1 MFGQSRRAHRRPS
14 RRAIRTVLGV
24 ALVLGLLPAQALA
37 VPPSPDQAEV
47 GRDELVLEKLKQ
59 DKPVDGGTFDVNL
72 DTLKAEVPD
81 DQHEAPS
88 GTATPPAAGSGTVT
102 FSGTAA
108 RTLSAQAATDAVP
121 VGSLPVKLGQAPDQ
135 PAPTGTWQVSL
146 DARTDVVE
154 QGVDGAVVQVDAPS
168 ADAVPVSVELDY
180 AKFQNLYGADWAS
193 RLRLVQFPDC
203 FRTTPDIEECRQY
216 EELET
221 TNDTL
226 TKTVTATVAPR
237 PNTPLVTQGVS
248 TQWAKTAI
256 SSAAASGSSAVVG
269 AVDSGS
275 GPGGSFKATPLA
287 SSGKWSA
294 GSSSGAFAWSYP
306 LTTPPAPAGPTPQ
319 VSLSYNSQ
327 EVDGKTA
334 IASPQSSWIG
344 EGWGYDPG
352 HIERRYRS
360 CSDDTKKLNAGTPNN
375 TAKSDKTGD
384 LCWVSDNAVMSLNG
398 KSTELVKV
406 GADGDVYRPQQ
417 DDGTRIELRTGG
429 TNDDNDGEYWVVTTT
444 DGTDYYYGLNAV
456 GGGHATTDSVSTVPV
471 FGNHPGEP
479 CHQDSFADS
488 RCGSGKQQAWRWG
501 LDKIVDLHGNT
512 TVVNWKQ
519 ETNYYS
525 ARKKYKSPEQYDR
538 FAYPTSIEY
547 GMRASDLTKAAAT
560 IEFTVAQRC
569 LESAT
574 LCASANFAKTDD
586 PGAYRYW
593 WDTPGSLNCKSTSD
607 LCPSFPSFWTQMR
620 LDTITTKAARPGQS
634 TLGKVDS
641 WKLNQSFPKDWYDSA
656 PGLWLNS
663 ITHRGYA
670 PGDSTG
676 TQDSA
681 SGVSFTAY
689 TVGSRDPLHGR
700 LLDRQLPN
708 LVTSGP
714 KDQRPP
720 FTRPRIG
727 IVSTPDGG
735 DIEVQ
740 YAGGCSAEPASDA
753 ESKNGTCFP
762 VRWSPDGE
770 EKKPA
775 KAWFNKYVVSSV
787 VETDKVAAHGD
798 PIYTQYTYKDPAWA
812 KSDDEFSKPSLRT
825 YSDWR
830 GYRSVTTTK
839 GKKGN
844 VKAGDPQAQS
854 TQTTRYFQGTGGAV
868 KDSTGAYTLTDDD
881 AGPFAGTVAEAITY
895 DRTDGRVVQRTLNY
909 PWLKQ
914 TASRERESEDG
925 TDLPP
930 LKAYRSGTK
939 RTDAIRTVGTTWE
952 AVRTTTEVEETY
964 GLPVRVE
971 TSVVKPKS
979 GGETLSEQNCT
990 ITDYVHNPAADRWII
1005 GLAKQ
1010 IRTTATP
1017 CSGTSDADP
1026 ATKLIST
1033 VQTSYDGGSYGATPT
1048 KGEATAFA
1056 TTDGDGKCCD
1066 LKTTVTYDAAGRT
1079 QTLSKP
1085 GEGTVETQYTPSVD
1099 KPEDKGGP
1107 VTSMKVLDAM
1117 GRGTTTTFDPGR
1129 GSALTV
1135 TDPNNRVT
1143 RTEYDAL
1150 GRLIKGWLPQ
1160 HTSAT
1165 NPDVQIAYQAA
1176 VADAKT
1182 TSPAAVTTRT
1192 LKDDGTY
1199 SSSVTLYDGLQR
1211 AVQTQSEAHGSG
1223 RIVTDTSYNDHGLVN
1238 EQTSPYLAKGEP
1250 STHLFERRS
1259 DSLLPSK
1266 TRTRYDGRERPV
1278 QVSTFY
1284 GQTFKYATYTTYG
1297 DNYTKVDAP
1306 GSTTPVTDTYTDVL
1320 GRTTSIRQYV
1330 NAAATAKRVTGYE
1343 YDARGNLN
1351 HVTGPDGTE
1360 WTYTYNA
1367 LGQLKNQNDPDSGNS
1382 SFAYDDA
1389 GRRTKA
1395 KDALERVTSID
1406 YDILGRV
1413 TKVWEGDKN
1422 PTLAK
1427 EYTYDT
1433 LPGALGQPVSS
1444 TRYDSTGKY
1453 VSRVTGYDAAY
1464 RPTGKD
1470 IVIPKNDLT
1479 KGLDRDAYS
1488 YQYTYTPT
1496 GKPLSVTL
1504 PAVGGLAAERVLTR
1518 YDEDGLAES
1527 TSGIDWYTSDTTYS
1541 PFGEVLRSVS
1551 GKQPSRLWTTN
1562 FIDEHTGRLQRT
1574 VTDRETAGPHR
1585 VTDSTYSYDASGLIS
1600 SQARQFGDGTW
1611 DNQCY
1616 TYDRLGQLVHAWT
1629 SNLVPNGKGTGCKN
1643 TGGTTWGYQTNAE
1656 PSGAGGADAAD
1667 TAADT
1672 TGTPDTSL
1680 TETLTSAAPAA
1691 TTVSTGATSY
1701 WQSFTYDWAA
1711 NRNTL
1716 TEHNTSDAT
1725 KNVTNTYAYGKQVT
1739 GNGTS
1744 VPTLAQPHTLT
1755 AVTSTDAGQNS
1766 TYGYDAL
1773 GNTETRTLPTGTQ
1786 DLKWTQDGKLR
1797 TATVGTSQTTYVYD
1811 TEGNRLLEHSATG
1824 STLYLGETELATD
1837 ANGKITKA
1845 TRSYSQA
1852 GTPTVTRSTSNGAT
1866 TAHRLTVT
1874 PADLLGTSSSAVE
1887 LTGNQAITRREFK
1900 PYGET
1905 RGTKPTNWPNKHTYL
1920 GVGIDDTTTDLT
1932 HIGAREYDAARGRF
1946 ISADPIVSLTD
1957 PQQINGYSY
1966 SNNSPVSQS
1975 DPTGLIL
1982 QLRDENGRYHGL
1994 GGEDAKERDPV
2005 PLESIDQRA
2014 DGYGAAVQTSPVW
2027 KNEQTG
2033 QVLRIPSRN
2042 VKKFVKKFI
2051 EAFKKDYEK
2060 YGPFDYESEWNEKV
2074 NLVLSICTG
2083 LKCGNGDSYPVYL
2096 IGLRSVPPGSDDVGL
2111 PEGIRGRPGGR
2122 ARGTAP
2128 KAHGLSAITCGGKNS
2143 FTADTEVALADG
2155 STKKIED
2162 VKTGEKVIATDPST
2176 GESRAHTVTA
2186 TITTEHDK
2194 KFVDLAIATEDGPA
2208 SLTATDGHPFW
2219 SVDADGWIDAGKLEI
2234 GTHLRTTSGDK
2245 ATVTAIR
2252 HYEKRQR
2259 TYNLTVDVFHTYY
2272 VLAGQT
2278 PVLVHNSGGC
2288 LPALRDWSSQRFQF
2302 GNQSLMLDKKGME
2315 HILTRH
2321 HPKYWDGSVKKTQSF
2336 FDSSMS
2342 VDDVQGAIGQVM
2354 RQNRDTLVQRG
2365 SQGMYQIRGN
2375 VNGVDYVLGMNRGRV
2390 GQFYP
2395 E

>member
-1 MFGQSRRAHRRPS
+1 MFGQSRRARRRPS
-14 RRAIRTVLGV
+14 RRATRTVLGV

-37 VPPSPDQAEV
+37 VPPSPEQAEV

-72 DTLKAEVPD
+72 DSLKAEVPD
-81 DQHEAPS
+81 DQHEAPA

-102 FSGTAA
+102 FSGSVA
-108 RTLSAQAATDAVP
+108 RTLSAQPATDAVP

-168 ADAVPVSVELDY
+168 ADAVPVSVQLDY

-203 FRTTPDIEECRQY
+203 FRTTPDVEECRQY

-226 TKTVTATVAPR
+226 TKTVTATVEPR
-237 PNTPLVTQGVS
+237 PNTPLVTQGASGVS

-275 GPGGSFKATPLA
+275 GPGGTFKATPLA

-375 TAKSDKTGD
+375 TTKSDKTGD

-406 GADGDVYRPQQ
+406 DADGDVYRPQQ
-417 DDGTRIELRTGG
+417 DDGTRVELRTGG
-429 TNDDNDGEYWVVTTT
+429 ANDDNDGEYWVVTTT
-444 DGTDYYYGLNAV
+444 DGTDYYYGLNKV
-456 GGGHATTDSVSTVPV
+456 DGGHATTDSVSTVPV

-479 CHQDSFADS
+479 CHQDAFADS

-547 GMRASDLTKAAAT
+547 GMRVADLTKPAAT
-560 IEFTVAQRC
+560 IEFTAAQRC

-634 TLGKVDS
+634 ALGKVDS
-641 WKLNQSFPKDWYDSA
+641 WKLNQSFPQEWYDSA

-670 PGDSTG
+670 PGDNTG

-740 YAGGCSAEPASDA
+740 YTGGCSAEPASDA
-753 ESKNGTCFP
+753 ESRNGTCFP
-762 VRWSPDGE
+762 VRWSPDGD

-787 VETDKVAAHGD
+787 VETDKVAAHAD
-798 PIYTQYTYKDPAWA
+798 PVYTQYTYVGPAWA

-854 TQTTRYFQGTGGAV
+854 TQTTRYFQGTGGTV
-868 KDSTGAYTLTDDD
+868 KDSTGTYTLTDDD
-881 AGPFAGTVAEAITY
+881 AEPFAGTVAEAITY
-895 DRTDGRVVQRTLNY
+895 DRSDGRVIQRTLNY

-914 TASRERESEDG
+914 TASRGRESEDG
-925 TDLPP
+925 TDLTP

-952 AVRTTTEVEETY
+952 AVRTTTEVEDTY
-964 GLPVRVE
+964 GLPVKME

-979 GGETLSEQNCT
+979 GGETLSEQSCVT
-990 ITDYVHNPAADRWII
+990 TDYVHDPAADRWII
-1005 GLAKQ
+1005 ALPKQ
-1010 IRTTATP
+1010 VRTTATP
-1017 CSGTSDADP
+1017 CSGAPDADP

-1048 KGEATAFA
+1048 KGDA
-1056 TTDGDGKCCD
+1056 TTVATNNGDGNCCD
-1066 LKTTVTYDAAGRT
+1066 LKTTLTYDALGRSRT
-1079 QTLSKP
+1079 VTAP
-1085 GEGTVETQYTPSVD
+1085 GEGTTETRYNPADGKVEDS
-1099 KPEDKGGP
+1099 GGP

-1129 GSALTV
+1129 GSALAI
-1135 TDPNNRVT
+1135 TDANGRVT

-1150 GRLIKGWLPQ
+1150 GRLVKGWLPE
-1160 HTSAT
+1160 HASAT

-1211 AVQTQSEAHGSG
+1211 AVQTQTEAHGSG
-1223 RIVTDTSYNDHGLVN
+1223 RIITDTSYNDHGLVS
-1238 EQTSPYLAKGEP
+1238 EQTSPYLAKDEP

-1266 TRTRYDGRERPV
+1266 TRTRYDGLERPV

-1351 HVTGPDGTE
+1351 HVTAPDGTE

-1367 LGQLKNQNDPDSGNS
+1367 LGQLESQTDPDSGDS
-1382 SFAYDDA
+1382 SFEYDDA
-1389 GRRTKA
+1389 GRQTKA
-1395 KDALERVTSID
+1395 TDTLGRATSTD
-1406 YDILGRV
+1406 YDVLGRV
-1413 TKVWEGDKN
+1413 TKVREGDKSGD
-1422 PTLAK
+1422 PVK

-1444 TRYDSTGKY
+1444 TQHDSTGDY
-1453 VSRVTGYDAAY
+1453 TTRVTGYDAAY

-1470 IVIPKNDLT
+1470 VIIPKNDFT
-1479 KGLDRDAYS
+1479 KGLDRNAYS

-1496 GKPLSVTL
+1496 GQPLSVTL

-1629 SNLVPNGKGTGCKN
+1629 SNLIPNGKGTGCKN
-1643 TGGTTWGYQTNAE
+1643 TAGSAWGYQTNAE
-1656 PSGAGGADAAD
+1656 PSGPAGADASD

-1672 TGTPDTSL
+1672 TGAPDTSL
-1680 TETLTSAAPAA
+1680 TDTLTNAGPTA

-1711 NRNTL
+1711 NRASL

-1725 KNVTNTYAYGKQVT
+1725 KNVTSTYAYGKQVT

-1744 VPTLAQPHTLT
+1744 APTIAQPHTLT
-1755 AVTSTDAGQNS
+1755 ALTSTATGQSS
-1766 TYGYDAL
+1766 TYRYDDL

-1786 DLKWTQDGKLR
+1786 DLKWTQAGRLR

-1824 STLYLGETELATD
+1824 STLYLGETELTTD

-1874 PADLLGTSSSAVE
+1874 PADLLGTSSTAVE
-1887 LTGNQAITRREFK
+1887 LTGNQAVTRREFK

-1905 RGTKPTNWPNKHTYL
+1905 RGTKPTNWPDKHTYL
-1920 GVGIDDTTTDLT
+1920 GVGIDDTTTGLT
-1932 HIGAREYDAARGRF
+1932 HIGAREYDTTTGRF
-1946 ISADPIVSLTD
+1946 ISVDPVMDLAD

-1966 SNNSPVSQS
+1966 SNNSPVTSS
-1975 DPTGLIL
+1975 DPSGLHYESCGPRGECAGGVHESWAANRNGGYDQFFTKSTREDRNDHSYVFTEEKYKNGDRIAYRQETLTNDGRVIDGRAPKGKSHWLGDIVDMAKGLVFDPADLKSCWDISPECGWIL
-1982 QLRDENGRYHGL
+1982 TDIPLVGTPGKIAKIAKIGRDVEKAEKL
-1994 GGEDAKERDPV
+1994 AKE
-2005 PLESIDQRA
+2005 
-2014 DGYGAAVQTSPVW
+2014 AAQI
-2027 KNEQTG
+2027 G
-2033 QVLRIPSRN
+2033 
-2042 VKKFVKKFI
+2042 
-2051 EAFKKDYEK
+2051 
-2060 YGPFDYESEWNEKV
+2060 
-2074 NLVLSICTG
+2074 
-2083 LKCGNGDSYPVYL
+2083 KCLTKGDKHSFL
-2096 IGLRSVPPGSDDVGL
+2096 AGTDV
-2111 PEGIRGRPGGR
+2111 E
-2122 ARGTAP
+2122 
-2128 KAHGLSAITCGGKNS
+2128 
-2143 FTADTEVALADG
+2143 LADG
-2155 STKKIED
+2155 GTKDIED
-2162 VKTGEKVIATDPST
+2162 VDVGDRVLAADPETGKISPRKVVGTI
-2176 GESRAHTVTA
+2176 VT
-2186 TITTEHDK
+2186 HDDK
-2194 KFVDLAIATEDGPA
+2194 KFTELTVQADGKK
-2208 SLTATDGHPFW
+2208 SKLTATDTHPFW
-2219 SVDADGWIDAGKLEI
+2219 SP
-2234 GTHLRTTSGDK
+2234 SDK
-2245 ATVTAIR
+2245 AWINAGDLHPGDRLRSTDDTIVTITATR
-2252 HYEKRQR
+2252 HYTKHQR
-2259 TYNLTVDVFHTYY
+2259 TYDLTIDRDHTYY
-2272 VLAGQT
+2272 VLAGET
-2278 PVLVHNSGGC
+2278 PVLVHNSNC
-2288 LPALRDWSSQRFQF
+2288 DPRF
-2302 GNQSLMLDKKGME
+2302 
-2315 HILTRH
+2315 
-2321 HPKYWDGSVKKTQSF
+2321 
-2336 FDSSMS
+2336 S
-2342 VDDVQGAIGQVM
+2342 VD
-2354 RQNRDTLVQRG
+2354 
-2365 SQGMYQIRGN
+2365 SKGN
-2375 VNGVDYVLGMNRGRV
+2375 TTDLTNPGGRV
-2390 GQFYP
+2390 GVPKLEGGTLQEVGGRVWGSGDPSHLIGTRSPAELRGLASRGDAEKLQDFYQSAALAGKGGKTAP
-2395 E
+2395 ARVVLTQEIIDAWR

>member
-14 RRAIRTVLGV
+14 RRATRTVLGV

-37 VPPSPDQAEV
+37 VPPSPDQAEL

-72 DTLKAEVPD
+72 DSLKAEVPD

-102 FSGTAA
+102 FSGSAA

-154 QGVDGAVVQVDAPS
+154 QGVDGAVLQVDAPS

-203 FRTTPDIEECRQY
+203 FRTTPDVEECRQY

-221 TNDTL
+221 ANDTL

-248 TQWAKTAI
+248 AQGAKTAI
-256 SSAAASGSSAVVG
+256 SSATASGSSAVVG

-275 GPGGSFKATPLA
+275 GPGGTFKATPLA

-294 GSSSGAFAWSYP
+294 GNSSGAFAWSYP

-375 TAKSDKTGD
+375 TAKSDKTSD

-398 KSTELVKV
+398 KNTELVKV
-406 GADGDVYRPQQ
+406 GANGDVYRPQQ
-417 DDGTRIELRTGG
+417 DDGTRIELRTGA

-538 FAYPTSIEY
+538 FAYPASIEY
-547 GMRASDLTKAAAT
+547 GMRADLTKPAAT
-560 IEFTVAQRC
+560 IEFTAAQRC

-641 WKLNQSFPKDWYDSA
+641 WKLNQSFPEEWYDSA

-670 PGDSTG
+670 PGDGTG
-676 TQDSA
+676 TLDSA

-689 TVGSRDPLHGR
+689 TVGSRDPLHSR

-740 YAGGCSAEPASDA
+740 YTGGCSAEPAADA

-775 KAWFNKYVVSSV
+775 KAWFNKYVVASV

-854 TQTTRYFQGTGGAV
+854 TQTTRYFQGTGGTV
-868 KDSTGAYTLTDDD
+868 KDSTGTYTLTDDD
-881 AGPFAGTVAEAITY
+881 AEPFAGTAAEAITY

-930 LKAYRSGTK
+930 LKSYRSGIK

-952 AVRTTTEVEETY
+952 AVRTTTEVEDTY
-964 GLPVRVE
+964 GLPVKME
-971 TSVVKPKS
+971 TSVVKPKP
-979 GGETLSEQNCT
+979 GGETLSEQKCVT
-990 ITDYVHNPAADRWII
+990 TDYVHDPAADRWII
-1005 GLAKQ
+1005 GLPKQ
-1010 IRTTATP
+1010 VRTTATP
-1017 CSGTSDADP
+1017 CSGAADADP
-1026 ATKLIST
+1026 ATRLIGT
-1033 VQTSYDGGSYGATPT
+1033 VQTSYDGGTYGAAPT
-1048 KGEATAFA
+1048 KGKA
-1056 TTDGDGKCCD
+1056 TTIAKSNGDGKCCD
-1066 LKTTVTYDAAGRT
+1066 LKTTFTYDAAGRT
-1079 QTLSKP
+1079 RTVSKP
-1085 GEGTVETQYTPSVD
+1085 GEGTAETQYTPAID
-1099 KPEDKGGP
+1099 KPEDNGGP
-1107 VTSMKVLDAM
+1107 VTSTKVLNAM
-1117 GRGTTTTFDPGR
+1117 GRPTVTTFDPGH

-1150 GRLIKGWLPQ
+1150 GRVVKGWLPE
-1160 HTSAT
+1160 HASAT

-1182 TSPAAVTTRT
+1182 TSPAAITTRT

-1211 AVQTQSEAHGSG
+1211 AVQTQTEAHGSG

-1278 QVSTFY
+1278 QISTFY

-1330 NAAATAKRVTGYE
+1330 NAAATAKRLTGYE
-1343 YDARGNLN
+1343 YDARGNLS
-1351 HVTGPDGTE
+1351 HITAPDGTE

-1367 LGQLKNQNDPDSGNS
+1367 LGQLKSQADPDSGDS
-1382 SFAYDDA
+1382 RFEYDDA
-1389 GRRTKA
+1389 GRQTKA
-1395 KDALERVTSID
+1395 TDTLGRATSTD
-1406 YDILGRV
+1406 YDVLGRI
-1413 TKVWEGDKN
+1413 TKVWEGDKTGD
-1422 PTLAK
+1422 PVK

-1433 LPGALGQPVSS
+1433 LPGALGLPVSS
-1444 TRYDSTGKY
+1444 TLHDGTSKY
-1453 VSRVTGYDAAY
+1453 VSSVTGYDAAY

-1470 IVIPKNDLT
+1470 VVIPKNDLT

-1629 SNLVPNGKGTGCKN
+1629 SNLIPSGKGTGCQN
-1643 TGGTTWGYQTNAE
+1643 TAGTKWGYQTNAE
-1656 PSGAGGADAAD
+1656 PSGPAGADASD

-1672 TGTPDTSL
+1672 TGVPDASL
-1680 TETLTSAAPAA
+1680 TDTLANAAPAA
-1691 TTVSTGATSY
+1691 TSVSTGATSY

-1711 NRNTL
+1711 NRATL

-1725 KNVTNTYAYGKQVT
+1725 KNVTNTYTYGKQVT

-1744 VPTLAQPHTLT
+1744 APTLAQPHTLT
-1755 AVTSTDAGQNS
+1755 AVTSTVTGQNS
-1766 TYGYDAL
+1766 TYGYDDL

-1786 DLKWTQDGKLR
+1786 DLKWTQAGRLR

-1824 STLYLGETELATD
+1824 STLYLGETELTTD
-1837 ANGKITKA
+1837 ASGKITKA

-1874 PADLLGTSSSAVE
+1874 PADPLGTSSTAVE
-1887 LTGNQAITRREFK
+1887 LTGNQAVTRREFK

-1905 RGTKPTNWPNKHTYL
+1905 RGTKPTNWPDKHTYL
-1920 GVGIDDTTTDLT
+1920 GVGIDDTTTGLT
-1932 HIGAREYDAARGRF
+1932 HIGAREYDTTTGRF
-1946 ISADPIVSLTD
+1946 ISVDPVMDLAD
-1957 PQQINGYSY
+1957 PQQNNGYSY
-1966 SNNSPVSQS
+1966 SNNSPVSAS
-1975 DPTGLIL
+1975 DPTGLVL
-1982 QLRDENGRYHGL
+1982 QLMDENGRYHGL
-1994 GGEDAKERDPV
+1994 NGSDASNREPV
-2005 PLESIDQRA
+2005 PLGDMDEKSENYSGQ
-2014 DGYGAAVQTSPVW
+2014 VQSSPVW
-2027 KNEQTG
+2027 KNQITG
-2033 QVLRIPSRN
+2033 QTIELPSRN
-2042 VKKFVKKFI
+2042 LKKFVKKFVKLF
-2051 EAFKKDYEK
+2051 EKNFNK

-2074 NLVLSICTG
+2074 NLVLQICEDME
-2083 LKCGNGDSYPVYL
+2083 CGNGGYYPLRL
-2096 IGLRSVPPGSDDVGL
+2096 IQMRFIPAGYEHLGL
-2111 PEGIRGRPGGR
+2111 PEEMRGGARFKGSVGRPS
-2122 ARGTAP
+2122 
-2128 KAHGLSAITCGGKNS
+2128 GLSEITGCNS
-2143 FTADTEVALADG
+2143 FTADTGVALADG
-2155 STKKIED
+2155 SKKKIED
-2162 VKTGEKVIATDPST
+2162 VKTGDKVIATDPST
-2176 GESRAHTVTA
+2176 GESEAHKVTA
-2186 TITTEHDK
+2186 TITTDHDK
-2194 KFVDLAIATEDGPA
+2194 KYVDLTIATKDGPA
-2208 SLTATDGHPFW
+2208 SLTATEGHPFW
-2219 SVDADGWIDAGKLEI
+2219 SIDADGWIDAGKLDV
-2234 GTHLRTTSGDK
+2234 GTHLRTTTGDK
-2245 ATVTAIR
+2245 ATVTALR
-2252 HYEKRQR
+2252 HYKKHQR

-2272 VLAGQT
+2272 VLAGET
-2278 PVLVHNSGGC
+2278 PVLVHNCAAPNIRISPAASDWATKGAHMHVGSSEIRVFPNGDGGVGFEGIR
-2288 LPALRDWSSQRFQF
+2288 LSNGMASARDVATARSAIMNNPELRADLIDKARSAMADMNDHNWGNSLNRAPEMHFLIKALE
-2302 GNQSLMLDKKGME
+2302 KIE
-2315 HILTRH
+2315 
-2321 HPKYWDGSVKKTQSF
+2321 
-2336 FDSSMS
+2336 
-2342 VDDVQGAIGQVM
+2342 
-2354 RQNRDTLVQRG
+2354 
-2365 SQGMYQIRGN
+2365 
-2375 VNGVDYVLGMNRGRV
+2375 
-2390 GQFYP
+2390 
-2395 E
+2395 